1 MFPLQLARKNHPKNQ
16 ERRIDQ
22 LRSAV
27 SADDWAVQVL
37 TERLQSVER
46 TRRDEAASVAVCG
59 FCRLAGLL
67 EIKDE
72 KGTQGANMIGW
83 LVLEL
88 VVI

>member
-1 MFPLQLARKNHPKNQ
+1 MFPLQLARKNHPNQ

-46 TRRDEAASVAVCG
+46 TRRDEAASDPVAV
-59 FCRLAGLL
+59 RRLL

-72 KGTQGANMIGW
+72 KGTKGANMIGW

>member
-1 MFPLQLARKNHPKNQ
+1 MFPLQLARKNHPNQ

-46 TRRDEAASVAVCG
+46 TRRDEAAAVG
-59 FCRLAGLL
+59 RVVGNQGR
-67 EIKDE
+67 
-72 KGTQGANMIGW
+72 KGTKGANMIGW
-83 LVLEL
+83 LVLES
-88 VVI
+88 

>member
-1 MFPLQLARKNHPKNQ
+1 MFPLQLARKNHPNQ

-59 FCRLAGLL
+59 WPGCWKSRTKKGQ
-67 EIKDE
+67 
-72 KGTQGANMIGW
+72 KGTKGANMIGW